1 MTEQFW
7 IAKADGIMEVV
18 LPDYKAPKIT
28 SADCITVVPAG
39 PVVGGNPYLLTAA
52 TYGVLAQSAITNTG
66 NTVINGDLGI
76 SPAAGSF
83 VTGFPP
89 GLVSGTE
96 HLTDAAAAQAHID
109 VTAAA
114 VALKA
119 TTVNTDIS
127 STDLGGYT
135 AVPGHYKASSAATWV
150 AGALT
155 LNGAGVYIFEFGTS
169 LTLPANASI
178 VLTNGATAD
187 KVYFVTGTFITFGAD
202 NNLYGNF
209 LAGSAITTA
218 SNTVL
223 QGRLLTYCV
232 SGTAVTFPSAA
243 VVMSPAS
250 TCGVPVPSGAFSYQI
265 TAINSPTAFYATYL
279 PYTLS
284 LNESTGLITGTMYA
298 NSIGEFRI
306 PLQAVNDAGVGTMVL
321 TIFA

>member
-1 MTEQFW
+1 MTENW
-7 IAKADGIMEVV
+7 ILKSNNIMEKVV
-18 LPDYKAPKIT
+18 SDYKAPVIT
-28 SADCITVVPAG
+28 SANCISVVPAG
-39 PVVGGNPYLLTAA
+39 PIVGGNAYLLTAR
-52 TYGVLAQSAITNTG
+52 TYAVLAQSAITNSG

-89 GLVSGTE
+89 GLVSGTK
-96 HLTDAAAAQAHID
+96 HLTDAAAAQAQVD
-109 VTAAA
+109 ATAAA
-114 VALKA
+114 AALKA

-127 STDLGGYT
+127 STDLGGYS
-135 AVPGHYKASSAATWV
+135 AVPGHYKASSAGTWV
-150 AGALT
+150 AGPLT

-187 KVYFVTGTFITFGAD
+187 NVYFVTGTFITFGA
-202 NNLYGNF
+202 NNAVYGNF

-223 QGRLLTYCV
+223 QGRLLTYGP

-243 VVMSPAS
+243 VVMAPAS
-250 TCGVPVPSGAFSYQI
+250 ACGSPVPSGAFSYQI

-284 LNESTGLITGTMYA
+284 INHSTGLITGTMYA
-298 NSIGEFRI
+298 NSVGEFRI
-306 PLQAVNDAGVGTMVL
+306 PLEAVNDAGVGTMVL
-321 TIFA
+321 TIFSI